1 MKHFGEP
8 IHKSN
13 LPSFPLEEGKV
24 YLVPLVLVSK
34 ERRFDGGRGTE
45 FYRFCPNKYDHCR
58 FLSFADYDLPKLY
71 RIPDN
76 MEKYMNNSKAF
87 VKRYKKSLDV

>member
-8 IHKSN
+8 FHKSN

-24 YLVPLVLVSK
+24 YLVPLVLISK

-45 FYRFCPNKYDHCR
+45 FYRFGANKHDHHGIIT
-58 FLSFADYDLPKLY
+58 FTDYNLPHIRENKQ
-71 RIPDN
+71 
-76 MEKYMNNSKAF
+76 
-87 VKRYKKSLDV
+87 